1 MDCVVVV
8 HGIEF
13 FPTHTPR
20 PLPAGRERAGV
31 REWGKNKTKLYQLG
45 NQIKPLPVARRL
57 DMNDLEMELSHKTAR
72 LAAVFFQ

>member
-1 MDCVVVV
+1 M
-8 HGIEF
+8 ELN
-13 FPTHTPR
+13 FP
-20 PLPAGRERAGV
+20 PLIPPALSRRGEREAGV
-31 REWGKNKTKLYQLG
+31 RQWGKNKTKLYQLG